1 MNLKTSETH
10 KECPKCKIIKD
21 RATGFYQTKGKSIKV
36 SGYCKSCILES
47 NADRRRDVK
56 QQAIDYLGGECSNCG
71 YNKCNAA
78 LEFHHLDPN
87 EKDISYLNNRMSFTK
102 LKLELDKCVLL
113 CANCHREHHSSN
125 S

>member
-10 KECPKCKIIKD
+10 KECPKCKVTKD
-21 RATGFYQTKGKSIKV
+21 RKIGFYQTKGKSIKV

-47 NADRRRDVK
+47 NADRRREVK
-56 QQAIDYLGGECSNCG
+56 QQAINYLGGECSNCG

-87 EKDISYLNNRMSFTK
+87 EKDINYLNNRMSFTK
-102 LKLELDKCVLL
+102 LKSELDKCVLL
-113 CANCHREHHSSN
+113 CANCHREHHSSD